1 MSPLDYLVIAG
12 YFALVVVV
20 GLRFSGRQKSL
31 KAFLLADNDIPWWA
45 AAFSGIATVVSG
57 VSYLG
62 APGQAFS
69 TDFTYHQLRLG
80 IPLALLVLCVVMLPI
95 LFRLRVSSIYEYLE
109 RRFDARIRLLASGLF
124 VVAKLGYLAVVVYAP
139 SLVIAEMTRLPILAV
154 IAATGLVTT
163 LYTLGG
169 GMKAVIWT
177 DSLQL
182 GGLLLG
188 IGAVMAV
195 ALPGVPG
202 GLAGVWETAEASG
215 RLRLVNFSLS
225 PYETYTFW
233 GGLIGGACMLISQ
246 WGSDQAEVQ
255 RFLTTKSL
263 WHANLAMITSVLV
276 AIGVGVA
283 LFFVGTTLF
292 AFYTAHPDKGGL
304 LVEPN
309 RILARFIVAEMP
321 LGLRGLLI
329 AGVLA
334 ASMSTISSVLNS
346 LATVVISDFL
356 PRVRRRPAVLGDA
369 RRLTLVFGLIVTGLA
384 GFGGSFGNLL
394 DASVRIINLFA
405 GSLAG
410 IFLLGMLT
418 HRATS
423 RGAFWGTLLGLA
435 VVLGLNFGTRVSFLW
450 FAPVSALVA
459 FGSGL
464 AISARDRGG
473 WATVEASL
481 VYHRPGPERVG
492 PDRPD

>member
-1 MSPLDYLVIAG
+1 VSVADYLIIAG
-12 YFALVVVV
+12 YFGLIIAV

-45 AAFSGIATVVSG
+45 AACSGIATVVSG

-69 TDFTYHQLRLG
+69 SDFTYHQLRLG
-80 IPLALLVLCVVMLPI
+80 IPVALLVLCLVMLPI
-95 LFRLRVSSIYEYLE
+95 LFRLQVSSIYEYLE
-109 RRFDARIRLLASGLF
+109 RRFDARIRLLASALF
-124 VVAKLGYLAVVVYAP
+124 VLSKLGYLAVVVYAP
-139 SLVIAEMTRLPILAV
+139 SLVIAEMTRLPILLV

-163 LYTLGG
+163 VYTLGG

-182 GGLLLG
+182 GVLLLG
-188 IGAVMAV
+188 IGAVLAV

-215 RLRLVNFSLS
+215 RLRLVNLSLS

-233 GGLIGGACMLISQ
+233 GGLIGGAFMLISQ

-255 RFLTTKSL
+255 RFLTTKSV
-263 WHANLAMITSVLV
+263 WHANLALITSVLV
-276 AIGVGVA
+276 AIAIGVA

-292 AFYTAHPDKGGL
+292 AFYTAHPGKGGL

-309 RILARFIVAEMP
+309 RIMARFIVEEMP
-321 LGLRGLLI
+321 SGLRGLLI

-356 PRVRRRPAVLGDA
+356 PRVRRRQAGLADA
-369 RRLTLVFGLIVTGLA
+369 RWLTLIFGLVVTGLA
-384 GFGGSFGNLL
+384 SFGGSFGNLL

-418 HRATS
+418 RRATS
-423 RGAFWGTLLGLA
+423 RGAWWGTLLGLA
-435 VVLGLNFGTRVSFLW
+435 VVLWLNFGTKVSFLW
-450 FAPVSALVA
+450 FAPASAIVA
-459 FGSGL
+459 FFGGL
-464 AISARDRGG
+464 AISAWQRDRG
-473 WATVEASL
+473 AVVEVGL
-481 VYHRPGPERVG
+481 VYRKSKS
-492 PDRPD
+492 DRD